1 LSSAELVVKPG
12 PWLKTEVEAALTE
25 TTAEILGGAQEAT
38 EVRLRVRV
46 ENNVSKAA
54 YPIRLTIEP
63 DWNSILWTDN
73 YFWLDPVESAIVQA
87 TIRLDMTGL
96 DSLLNPK
103 VAVISDLKLKMSAW
117 NEGGE
122 SFSLGK
128 T

>member
-1 LSSAELVVKPG
+1 MVKPG